1 MIWVRVR
8 RAISILIFVL
18 FALLF
23 LFPER
28 FLSSGLHALRA
39 FQLVPA
45 LVGSLGRPETL
56 FVAGF
61 VFLLLVSL
69 IFGRV
74 YCSFLC
80 PLGALQDGISR
91 LAGRLGLRRSYT
103 YTRSRNIIRYGILAI
118 TAGAASAGFMTLIAA
133 LDPFSLTG
141 RLFKHLVHPPLAWM
155 YNRLTGFLK
164 TFDIYWFTLDT
175 AFVPLSAAA
184 LTALFLSGVACLAAR
199 HGRLYC
205 NTICP
210 VGTFLGLVARVSL
223 FRFRV
228 EPGGCLECARCESV
242 CKAGCINTQAAS
254 IDETRCVRCFNCLEA
269 CSKNAITFGPVWG
282 KPAVQT
288 WSPARRGFIAASAAA
303 VVAGMGLIHFGFRQA
318 PASVKVPKVLP
329 VTPPGSTGFQA
340 FTRRCTACA
349 LCVSV
354 CPSKVLT
361 PSFMDYGP
369 AGFLQPKMNY
379 AKSYCEFECN
389 LCGQVCPTGAI
400 GTLNLEEKKLTKIGN
415 AKLLEDIC
423 VVYVDHNNCGACGE
437 VCPTHAIRF
446 VDREAILYPEVDG
459 QYCIG
464 CGACELVCPTE
475 PKAIVV
481 EALARH
487 TLAERNISDVP
498 PERSGGLPEEG
509 FPF

>member
-1 MIWVRVR
+1 MIWVRIRTAV
-8 RAISILIFVL
+8 SIVIFLL

-28 FLSSGLHALRA
+28 FLSSGLQGLTA
-39 FQLVPA
+39 FQWGPA
-45 LVGSLGRPETL
+45 LVRTLGKPEVL
-56 FVAGF
+56 FVAGC
-61 VFLLLVSL
+61 VFLLLLSV

-80 PLGALQDGISR
+80 PLGALQDGISH
-91 LAGRLGLRRSYT
+91 LAGRLRLRRDYT
-103 YTRSRNIIRYGILAI
+103 YRKPHNIFRYTLLAA
-118 TAGAASAGFMTLIAA
+118 TGAAASTGAMTLLAA

-141 RLFKHLVHPPLAWM
+141 RLFKHLLHPPLAWI
-155 YNRLTGFLK
+155 YNTLIGFLK
-164 TFDIYWFTLDT
+164 PFDIYWYRLDT

-184 LTALFLSGVACLAAR
+184 FTALFLAGVAYLAAR
-199 HGRLYC
+199 HGRFYC

-210 VGTFLGLVARVSL
+210 VGAFLGLVARFSL
-223 FRFRV
+223 LRFTV
-228 EPGGCLECARCESV
+228 DPSGCLECARCESV

-254 IDETRCVRCFNCLEA
+254 IDETRCVRCFNCLGA
-269 CSKNAITFGPVWG
+269 CSKNTITFGPVWG
-282 KPAVQT
+282 KPAMPS
-288 WSPARRGFIAASAAA
+288 WSPERRSFIAGSAASAL
-303 VVAGMGLIHFGFRQA
+303 AGVGLIHFALRQA
-318 PASVKVPKVLP
+318 PASLILPKVLP
-329 VTPPGSTGFQA
+329 VTPPGSGGFEA
-340 FTRRCTACA
+340 FTHRCSACA

-354 CPSKVLT
+354 CPTKVLT

-379 AKSYCEFECN
+379 AKSFCEFECH

-400 GTLNLEEKKLTKIGN
+400 GKLDLDDKKLTKIGN

-423 VVYVDHNNCGACGE
+423 VVYVDDNNCGACGE

-446 VDREAILYPEVDG
+446 VDRKTILYPEVDE

-464 CGACELVCPTE
+464 CGACELACPTA
-475 PKAIVV
+475 PKSIVV
-481 EALARH
+481 SALSRH
-487 TLAERNISDVP
+487 ELAEKNPYTVP
-498 PERSGGLPEEG
+498 PERSRSFPDEG